1 MKKVFAFIL
10 AHPWR
15 ALFTL
20 GLLMLAYHWGMLGL
34 VLLSVPIF
42 AIWESV
48 LP

>member
-1 MKKVFAFIL
+1 MKKVFVFIL

-20 GLLMLAYHWGMLGL
+20 GLLMLAYHWGMLGF